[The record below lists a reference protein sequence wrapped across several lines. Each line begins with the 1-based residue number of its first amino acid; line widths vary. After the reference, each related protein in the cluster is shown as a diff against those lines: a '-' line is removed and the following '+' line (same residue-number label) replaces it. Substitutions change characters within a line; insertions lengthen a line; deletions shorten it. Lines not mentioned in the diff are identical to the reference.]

1 MLTEGSI
8 SKAVVD
14 FARQPRGT
22 VFWTLLLDS
31 FQLANLKEQDNRLPL
46 PVSIKLAEVS
56 LTDGDGTGG
65 AGARPGGYS

>member
-1 MLTEGSI
+1 
-8 SKAVVD
+8 
-14 FARQPRGT
+14 